1 MGRIFNKEQKEK
13 FKDILETLGE
23 SLDITQTQ
31 YDNLVKSYKAVGD
44 FLQNDPVF
52 DSYKP
57 IVTPQGSLRLGT
69 IIQPINPNDDLDVDL
84 VYRIS
89 EKDPRWTQK
98 DLKEKVGARLKGS
111 NRYASMIEKKEGRR
125 CWTLLYRDN
134 SDNPKEKYHMDILP
148 SVADS
153 KYVERMTRLFSES
166 FSLQTVEQISI
177 RITDKEAKDYATSTH
192 KEDWL
197 KSNPDGYALWFA
209 NRCKAN
215 ESVKLMAE
223 EVVPI
228 EKYNKDKTVLQ
239 RIVQILKRHR
249 DMMFRC
255 DKEDKPISIIIT
267 TLAARAYKG
276 EKELLEGLVNVVDIL
291 EKSITK
297 NDKGE
302 DVVSNPVNPEENFAD
317 KWPTHPKRRENFY
330 NWVAAVKK
338 DVHEILDGTNKIQIQ
353 DTMVRVFGKDMI
365 TRALSLLVERR
376 KAKLA
381 TGAALLTGA
390 GKVAAST
397 MGKIINTANTFYGEQ
412 DDNSDTTI

>member
-1 MGRIFNKEQKEK
+1 
-13 FKDILETLGE
+13 
-23 SLDITQTQ
+23 
-31 YDNLVKSYKAVGD
+31 
-44 FLQNDPVF
+44 
-52 DSYKP
+52 
-57 IVTPQGSLRLGT
+57 
-69 IIQPINPNDDLDVDL
+69 
-84 VYRIS
+84 
-89 EKDPRWTQK
+89 
-98 DLKEKVGARLKGS
+98 
-111 NRYASMIEKKEGRR
+111 
-125 CWTLLYRDN
+125 
-134 SDNPKEKYHMDILP
+134 
-148 SVADS
+148 
-153 KYVERMTRLFSES
+153 
-166 FSLQTVEQISI
+166 
-177 RITDKEAKDYATSTH
+177 
-192 KEDWL
+192 
-197 KSNPDGYALWFA
+197 
-209 NRCKAN
+209 
-215 ESVKLMAE
+215 MAE

-249 DMMFRC
+249 DMMFRY

-276 EKELLEGLVNVVDIL
+276 ENELLEGLVNVVDIF

-302 DVVSNPVNPEENFAD
+302 DVVFNPVNPEENFAD

-365 TRALSLLVERR
+365 TKALSLLVERR

>member
-1 MGRIFNKEQKEK
+1 MGKILSKEQKEE

-31 YDNLVKSYKAVGD
+31 YDNLTKSYQAVGG
-44 FLQNDPVF
+44 FLQNDPEF
-52 DSYKP
+52 ESYKP

-84 VYRIS
+84 VYRLT
-89 EKDPRWTQK
+89 EKDPECTQK
-98 DLKEKVGARLKGS
+98 DLKDKVGVRLKGS
-111 NRYASMIEKKEGRR
+111 DRYAPMLEKKEGRR

-148 SVADS
+148 SVVDG

-166 FSLQTVEQISI
+166 FSAQTIDRISI
-177 RITDKEAKDYATSTH
+177 RITDKEAEDYATSTC
-192 KEDWL
+192 KEEWL

-209 NRCKAN
+209 NRCKAD

-223 EVVPI
+223 AIVPI

-249 DMMFRC
+249 DMMFRYET
-255 DKEDKPISIIIT
+255 DDKPISIIIT
-267 TLAARAYKG
+267 TLAARAYNG
-276 EKELLEGLVNVVDIL
+276 EKNLLEGLVNVIENM
-291 EKSITK
+291 EKSIIK

-302 DVVSNPVNPEENFAD
+302 DVVPNPVNPEENFAD

-330 NWVAAVKK
+330 KWLAAVKK
-338 DVHEILDGTNKIQIQ
+338 DVHEILDGANRIQIQ
-353 DTMVRVFGKDMI
+353 NTMNRVFGKDLI
-365 TRALSLLVERR
+365 TKASSLLVERR
-376 KAKLA
+376 KSKLA
-381 TGAALLTGA
+381 TGAALLTST
-390 GKVAAST
+390 GKVTAST
-397 MGKIINTANTFYGEQ
+397 VGRIVNTANTFYGE
-412 DDNSDTTI
+412 

>member
-1 MGRIFNKEQKEK
+1 MGKILSKEQKEE

-31 YDNLVKSYKAVGD
+31 YDNLTKSYQAVGG
-44 FLQNDPVF
+44 FLQNDPEF
-52 DSYKP
+52 ESYKP

-84 VYRIS
+84 VYRLT
-89 EKDPRWTQK
+89 EKDPECTQK
-98 DLKEKVGARLKGS
+98 DLKDKVGVRLKGS
-111 NRYASMIEKKEGRR
+111 DRYAPMLEKKEGRR

-148 SVADS
+148 SVVDG

-166 FSLQTVEQISI
+166 FSAQTIDRISI
-177 RITDKEAKDYATSTH
+177 RITDKEAEDYATSTC
-192 KEDWL
+192 KEEWL

-209 NRCKAN
+209 NRCKAD

-223 EVVPI
+223 AIVPI

-249 DMMFRC
+249 DMMFRYET
-255 DKEDKPISIIIT
+255 DDKPISIIIT
-267 TLAARAYKG
+267 TLAARAYNG
-276 EKELLEGLVNVVDIL
+276 EKNLLEGLVNVIENM
-291 EKSITK
+291 EKSIIK

-302 DVVSNPVNPEENFAD
+302 DVVPNPVNAEENFAD

-330 NWVAAVKK
+330 KWLAAVKK
-338 DVHEILDGTNKIQIQ
+338 DVHEILDGANRIQIQ
-353 DTMVRVFGKDMI
+353 NTMNRVFGKDLI
-365 TRALSLLVERR
+365 TKASSLLVERR
-376 KAKLA
+376 KSKLA
-381 TGAALLTGA
+381 TGAALLTST
-390 GKVAAST
+390 GKVTAST
-397 MGKIINTANTFYGEQ
+397 VGRIVNTANTFYGE
-412 DDNSDTTI
+412 